1 MVTFA
6 GAAVVGAACG
16 LALGEEHPARNMAT
30 TETAASAGATVKR
43 VRDSMGAIVPHSF
56 ALRAFSQRLPW
67 LTLEA
72 DLRYENQQS
81 VDPHP
86 IVWGI
91 VRNMSCRRTDAK

>member
-6 GAAVVGAACG
+6 VAAGVGAACG

-43 VRDSMGAIVPHSF
+43 VRDSMSAIVPHSF
-56 ALRAFSQRLPW
+56 ALRAFTQRLPW
-67 LTLEA
+67 LRLEV
-72 DLRYENQQS
+72 DLRYENQHS
-81 VDPHP
+81 VDQQP

-91 VRNMSCRRTDAK
+91 VRNMSCRRIDAK

>member
-1 MVTFA
+1 
-6 GAAVVGAACG
+6 
-16 LALGEEHPARNMAT
+16 
-30 TETAASAGATVKR
+30 
-43 VRDSMGAIVPHSF
+43 MGAIVPHSF

-81 VDPHP
+81 VDQQP

-91 VRNMSCRRTDAK
+91 VRNMSCRRSDAK